1 MFYVYSIR
9 IDDRGV
15 ARCHCF
21 RKNITKEAAENF
33 VAARN
38 ANPNRSVKYFIV
50 AEKNINKF
58 FAWAEQV
65 AKPYREKYEIEAMRK
80 NERWNYSEKMAYRG
94 YKCADV
100 LEFINKK

>member
-1 MFYVYSIR
+1 MFHVYSIR
-9 IDDRGV
+9 IDDHGI
-15 ARCHCF
+15 ARCYCS
-21 RKNITKEAAENF
+21 RKNITKETAENF

-50 AEKNINKF
+50 AEKNIDKF

-65 AKPYREKYEIEAMRK
+65 AKPHREKYEIETTRK

-94 YKCADV
+94 YKCTDV
-100 LEFINKK
+100 LEFVNKK